1 MLRTVS
7 RKVAKRQA
15 VKLRN
20 FDPGLAC
27 NDDPWLNKDLRTNA
41 VESTA
46 SIGGHPIQAILIP
59 SPIAFFGGALASDLA
74 YWWTIDVFW
83 ARVSL
88 WLVGAGA
95 SPAPF
100 AAIFGL
106 IDFLTLRRVRGYSA
120 AWIHLVGN
128 GALLSLQAVSWYV
141 RSTGVVIPAL
151 PWRSRSQTSPC
162 SH

>member
-59 SPIAFFGGALASDLA
+59 SPIAFFGGGSSPGGSAESSRTVIPL
-74 YWWTIDVFW
+74 
-83 ARVSL
+83 
-88 WLVGAGA
+88 A
-95 SPAPF
+95 SPAKPAKLAQRSNGNTDARGGSRHPERK
-100 AAIFGL
+100 AA
-106 IDFLTLRRVRGYSA
+106 
-120 AWIHLVGN
+120 
-128 GALLSLQAVSWYV
+128 
-141 RSTGVVIPAL
+141 
-151 PWRSRSQTSPC
+151 
-162 SH
+162 